1 MKNKAAFAVLAAA
14 ALFLAACTTEPPAP
28 SGPRSVTFEAREP
41 IRIPVAFVA
50 VDAHFT
56 PPGRAPNIEHLH
68 KVTPETVARSWA
80 QARLVAT
87 GGPGTA
93 SLAIL
98 DGSVVSEELE
108 KKGGLTGMFG
118 DQQDVRLK
126 ARLKAKLTVERPGAD
141 GGSASWT
148 GEVDAHAERTVLESA
163 SLNDRDEAYGKLMQS
178 LATKFDEALTA
189 EIERSMAPALR

>member
-1 MKNKAAFAVLAAA
+1 MKNKAAFALLAAA
-14 ALFLAACTTEPPAP
+14 ALLVACTTEPPAP
-28 SGPRSVTFEAREP
+28 RGPKPIAFEASEP

-50 VDAHFT
+50 VDARFT

-93 SLAIL
+93 SLTIL

-108 KKGGLTGMFG
+108 KKGGLTSMFG

-126 ARLKAKLTVERPGAD
+126 ARLKARLTVERPVTNGFT
-141 GGSASWT
+141 SWT

-163 SLNDRDEAYGKLMQS
+163 SLNERDEAYGKLMQS
-178 LATKFDEALTA
+178 LADKFDQALTA
-189 EIERSMAPALR
+189 EIERNMKAALR